1 MIYLANAAE
10 VLPFSG
16 SFSWSTQIS
25 LRIPTL
31 IILSV
36 YNNLELTNRT
46 SHTAEVQKYLLHEL
60 EL

>member
-1 MIYLANAAE
+1 MQLRFF
-10 VLPFSG
+10 PFLIL
-16 SFSWSTQIS
+16 FHDPPKIN
-25 LRIPTL
+25 LRIATL

-36 YNNLELTNRT
+36 YDDDLELMNRT

>member
-1 MIYLANAAE
+1 MQLRFF
-10 VLPFSG
+10 PFLIL
-16 SFSWSTQIS
+16 FHDPPKIN
-25 LRIPTL
+25 LRISTL

-36 YNNLELTNRT
+36 YDDDLELMNRT